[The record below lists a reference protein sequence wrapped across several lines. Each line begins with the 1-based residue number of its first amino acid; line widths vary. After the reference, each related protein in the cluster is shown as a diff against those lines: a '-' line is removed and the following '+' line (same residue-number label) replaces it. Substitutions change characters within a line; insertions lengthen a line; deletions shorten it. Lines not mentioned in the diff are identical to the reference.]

1 MKRIAVIPN
10 NSKDIGLVNTKRLVE
25 FLNGKA
31 EIYIDEA
38 YSVLGL
44 NVNYV
49 AENEILDNA
58 EYLIVLGG
66 DGTILQRA
74 AECAKRKIPVLGIN
88 LGKIG
93 FMTEIEIDDME
104 DAISKF
110 LQDDFTVEK
119 RMMMKAEIRKENK
132 IQFSFHAL
140 NDVVVSKV
148 AGEKLIYRELSTDGV
163 AVNRYTAD
171 GLIIATPTGSTA
183 YSLSAG
189 GPIVLPTSNLF
200 VLTPICAQTLTTAR
214 SIVLPDNAY
223 IRLIVEAK
231 DGIRMLHQAVSFDSD
246 NVVSVH
252 PGDEIVIKSASD
264 KVRLIRL
271 DKRSFLDT
279 LGKKLSR

>member
-1 MKRIAVIPN
+1 MRHTA
-10 NSKDIGLVNTKRLVE
+10 
-25 FLNGKA
+25 
-31 EIYIDEA
+31 
-38 YSVLGL
+38 VLGL

-49 AENEILDNA
+49 AESEILDNA

-110 LQDDFTVEK
+110 LQDDFTIEK

-148 AGEKLIYRELSTDGV
+148 AGEKLIYMELSTDGV

-171 GLIIATPTGSTA
+171 GLIIATPTGFYGLFNISRRT
-183 YSLSAG
+183 G
-189 GPIVLPTSNLF
+189 GRPLYEIV
-200 VLTPICAQTLTTAR
+200 CC
-214 SIVLPDNAY
+214 
-223 IRLIVEAK
+223 
-231 DGIRMLHQAVSFDSD
+231 DSD
-246 NVVSVH
+246 MCAYVVCQKCGTFV
-252 PGDEIVIKSASD
+252 K
-264 KVRLIRL
+264 
-271 DKRSFLDT
+271 
-279 LGKKLSR
+279 

>member
-49 AENEILDNA
+49 AESEILDNA

-110 LQDDFTVEK
+110 LQDEKKIKFNSRFTHL
-119 RMMMKAEIRKENK
+119 MMLWCRKWRAKN
-132 IQFSFHAL
+132 
-140 NDVVVSKV
+140 
-148 AGEKLIYRELSTDGV
+148 LSIW
-163 AVNRYTAD
+163 NFR
-171 GLIIATPTGSTA
+171 
-183 YSLSAG
+183 
-189 GPIVLPTSNLF
+189 
-200 VLTPICAQTLTTAR
+200 LT
-214 SIVLPDNAY
+214 V
-223 IRLIVEAK
+223 
-231 DGIRMLHQAVSFDSD
+231 
-246 NVVSVH
+246 
-252 PGDEIVIKSASD
+252 
-264 KVRLIRL
+264 
-271 DKRSFLDT
+271 
-279 LGKKLSR
+279 

>member
-49 AENEILDNA
+49 AESEILDNA

-148 AGEKLIYRELSTDGV
+148 AGEKLIYMELSTDGV
-163 AVNRYTAD
+163 AVNRYTD
-171 GLIIATPTGSTA
+171 RKS
-183 YSLSAG
+183 
-189 GPIVLPTSNLF
+189 
-200 VLTPICAQTLTTAR
+200 
-214 SIVLPDNAY
+214 
-223 IRLIVEAK
+223 
-231 DGIRMLHQAVSFDSD
+231 
-246 NVVSVH
+246 VV
-252 PGDEIVIKSASD
+252 
-264 KVRLIRL
+264 
-271 DKRSFLDT
+271 
-279 LGKKLSR
+279 

>member
-1 MKRIAVIPN
+1 
-10 NSKDIGLVNTKRLVE
+10 
-25 FLNGKA
+25 
-31 EIYIDEA
+31 
-38 YSVLGL
+38 
-44 NVNYV
+44 
-49 AENEILDNA
+49 
-58 EYLIVLGG
+58 
-66 DGTILQRA
+66 
-74 AECAKRKIPVLGIN
+74 
-88 LGKIG
+88 
-93 FMTEIEIDDME
+93 
-104 DAISKF
+104 
-110 LQDDFTVEK
+110 
-119 RMMMKAEIRKENK
+119 MMKAEIRKENK

-148 AGEKLIYRELSTDGV
+148 AGEKLIYMELSTDGV

-200 VLTPICAQTLTTAR
+200 VLTPICAQTLTPAR

-271 DKRSFLDT
+271 DQRSFLDT

>member
-49 AENEILDNA
+49 AESEILDNA

-110 LQDDFTVEK
+110 LQDDFTIEK

-148 AGEKLIYRELSTDGV
+148 AAKNLSIW
-163 AVNRYTAD
+163 NFR
-171 GLIIATPTGSTA
+171 
-183 YSLSAG
+183 
-189 GPIVLPTSNLF
+189 
-200 VLTPICAQTLTTAR
+200 LT
-214 SIVLPDNAY
+214 V
-223 IRLIVEAK
+223 
-231 DGIRMLHQAVSFDSD
+231 
-246 NVVSVH
+246 
-252 PGDEIVIKSASD
+252 
-264 KVRLIRL
+264 
-271 DKRSFLDT
+271 
-279 LGKKLSR
+279 

>member
-49 AENEILDNA
+49 AESEILDNA

-110 LQDDFTVEK
+110 LQDDFTIEK
-119 RMMMKAEIRKENK
+119 RRCACLKHNNVAG
-132 IQFSFHAL
+132 
-140 NDVVVSKV
+140 NDV
-148 AGEKLIYRELSTDGV
+148 
-163 AVNRYTAD
+163 
-171 GLIIATPTGSTA
+171 
-183 YSLSAG
+183 
-189 GPIVLPTSNLF
+189 F
-200 VLTPICAQTLTTAR
+200 
-214 SIVLPDNAY
+214 
-223 IRLIVEAK
+223 
-231 DGIRMLHQAVSFDSD
+231 
-246 NVVSVH
+246 
-252 PGDEIVIKSASD
+252 
-264 KVRLIRL
+264 
-271 DKRSFLDT
+271 
-279 LGKKLSR
+279 

>member
-31 EIYIDEA
+31 EISFRREK
-38 YSVLGL
+38 
-44 NVNYV
+44 YV
-49 AENEILDNA
+49 PNGGPD
-58 EYLIVLGG
+58 GG

-110 LQDDFTVEK
+110 LQDDFTIEK

-148 AGEKLIYRELSTDGV
+148 AGEKLIYMELSTDGV

-171 GLIIATPTGSTA
+171 GLIIATPTGSTG
-183 YSLSAG
+183 YSISAG
-189 GPIVLPTSNLF
+189 GPVVDPCMRLY
-200 VLTPICAQTLTTAR
+200 VATPICAHMLSVRSAVLSSNKDIRIKLDGEYGNADAVVTADGD
-214 SIVLPDNAY
+214 IQGYIKNADEVIITESEY
-223 IRLIVEAK
+223 DFELIKIGE
-231 DGIRMLHQAVSFDSD
+231 QSFY
-246 NVVSVH
+246 
-252 PGDEIVIKSASD
+252 
-264 KVRLIRL
+264 
-271 DKRSFLDT
+271 DT
-279 LGKKLSR
+279 LIKKLS

>member
-10 NSKDIGLVNTKRLVE
+10 NSKDIGLVNTKRFVD

-49 AENEILDNA
+49 AESEILDNA

-148 AGEKLIYRELSTDGV
+148 AGEKLIYMELSTDGV

-171 GLIIATPTGSTA
+171 GHMLSVRSAVLSSNKDIRIKLDGEYGNADAVVTADGDIQGYIKNADEVIITESEYDFELIKIGE
-183 YSLSAG
+183 
-189 GPIVLPTSNLF
+189 
-200 VLTPICAQTLTTAR
+200 Q
-214 SIVLPDNAY
+214 
-223 IRLIVEAK
+223 
-231 DGIRMLHQAVSFDSD
+231 SFY
-246 NVVSVH
+246 
-252 PGDEIVIKSASD
+252 
-264 KVRLIRL
+264 
-271 DKRSFLDT
+271 DT
-279 LGKKLSR
+279 LIKKLS

>member
-49 AENEILDNA
+49 AESEILDNA

-110 LQDDFTVEK
+110 LQDDFTIEK

-148 AGEKLIYRELSTDGV
+148 AGEKLIYMELSTDGV

-271 DKRSFLDT
+271 DQRSFLDT

>member
-1 MKRIAVIPN
+1 MRHFYVIANYAKPHTLFCVQ
-10 NSKDIGLVNTKRLVE
+10 
-25 FLNGKA
+25 
-31 EIYIDEA
+31 EIK
-38 YSVLGL
+38 
-44 NVNYV
+44 
-49 AENEILDNA
+49 
-58 EYLIVLGG
+58 EYLTAKGAECVIAGPAASDNGRYHYTDTGRIPGDTQCVIVLGG
-66 DGTILQRA
+66 DGTLIQA
-74 AECAKRKIPVLGIN
+74 AHDLKGTSYPLIGIN
-88 LGKIG
+88 LGNLG
-93 FMTEIEIDDME
+93 YLSEVDQENLFPSLLGEIVRDGQIVCSD
-104 DAISKF
+104 
-110 LQDDFTVEK
+110 T
-119 RMMMKAEIRKENK
+119 
-132 IQFSFHAL
+132 AL
-140 NDVVVSKV
+140 NDIVLTRLESMKM
-148 AGEKLIYRELSTDGV
+148 LRFSLY
-163 AVNRYTAD
+163 VNDQFITRYNAD
-171 GLIIATPTGSTA
+171 GIIVATPTGSTA

-271 DKRSFLDT
+271 DQRSFLDT

>member
-49 AENEILDNA
+49 AESEILDNA

-110 LQDDFTVEK
+110 LQDDFTIEK

-132 IQFSFHAL
+132 KTPKTKSNFRFMHSMTLWCRKWRAK
-140 NDVVVSKV
+140 N
-148 AGEKLIYRELSTDGV
+148 LSIW
-163 AVNRYTAD
+163 NFR
-171 GLIIATPTGSTA
+171 
-183 YSLSAG
+183 
-189 GPIVLPTSNLF
+189 
-200 VLTPICAQTLTTAR
+200 LT
-214 SIVLPDNAY
+214 V
-223 IRLIVEAK
+223 
-231 DGIRMLHQAVSFDSD
+231 
-246 NVVSVH
+246 
-252 PGDEIVIKSASD
+252 
-264 KVRLIRL
+264 
-271 DKRSFLDT
+271 
-279 LGKKLSR
+279 